1 MSHWRR
7 TRMISFRVS
16 EREFEMLKAMSE
28 AKGARSVSDF
38 ARVALCGHRNGASIE
53 SIEPDETI
61 TLLRKEVEDLKVYVR
76 RVAEILEAREPTSP
90 QKPLAAVGR
99 QTEKSHR

>member
-1 MSHWRR
+1 
-7 TRMISFRVS
+7 MISFRVS

-28 AKGARSVSDF
+28 SKGARSVSDF

-53 SIEPDETI
+53 PIEPGETI
-61 TLLRKEVEDLKVYVR
+61 ARLRNEVEELKVYVR
-76 RVAEILEAREPTSP
+76 RVAEILEAREPNSQ

-99 QTEKSHR
+99 QTERSDR